1 MVGIGYMTFPRL
13 CELVG
18 LVNVLLII
26 LFTAFAS
33 LFGSWMI
40 LKAYDARPADTYPL
54 LVLNVL
60 GSRHYSCITLF
71 LGLQI
76 FFGITLFIYFGLLI
90 RYGIVHRSGKKV
102 LGCLMALRA

>member
-1 MVGIGYMTFPRL
+1 MIGIGYMTFPKL

-26 LFTAFAS
+26 IMTAFVS

-40 LKAYDARPADTYPL
+40 LRAYNSHPVDTYPL
-54 LVLNVL
+54 LVLKVL
-60 GSRHYSCITLF
+60 GLRHYSCMIWS

-76 FFGITLFIYFGLLI
+76 FLGITLFIYFGEII
-90 RYGIVHRSGKKV
+90 RI
-102 LGCLMALRA
+102 